1 MFSGKG
7 DRMKLVFDNVILFP
21 EEFYYTYQNCGSG
34 QLSHLEHSHDFFEFF
49 WIDEGTA
56 VHKINSREELLKP
69 GTIRMIRPRD
79 THSLRCAEKSPR
91 LAFFNCN
98 IKANLF
104 LTFFHLLSKDSVSLD
119 DMPQS
124 LQLPEEQFRGL
135 SEKCRKLLVLEDN
148 FNSNLVRLEGAALI
162 LEIMTCFL
170 RSYIQDRNLVPQWL
184 NDLLGKMREPEN
196 LREGVPRFFELAERS
211 REHVSRSMRRF
222 YGISPREYI
231 LTLKLKNAAQELI
244 GTDHS
249 VTAIAYACGF
259 NNLAYFHTAFSAR
272 YHTTPGKYRKTYGK

>member
-1 MFSGKG
+1 
-7 DRMKLVFDNVILFP
+7 MKLVFDNVILFP
-21 EEFYYTYQNCGSG
+21 EEFYYTYQDCGSG
-34 QLSHLEHSHDFFEFF
+34 RLSHPEHTHDFFEFF
-49 WIDEGTA
+49 WIDEGIA
-56 VHKINSREELLKP
+56 IHKINSREELLKP
-69 GTIRMIRPRD
+69 GIVRMIRPRD

-104 LTFFHLLSKDSVSLD
+104 LAFFHLLSRDNISLD

-124 LQLPEEQFRGL
+124 LQLPEEQLRSL
-135 SEKCRKLLVLEDN
+135 SEKCRRLLVLEDH
-148 FNSNLVRLEGAALI
+148 FDSNLVRLEGAALI
-162 LEIMTCFL
+162 FEIMTCFL

-184 NDLLGKMREPEN
+184 KDLLCKMREPEN

-231 LTLKLKNAAQELI
+231 LTLKLKSAALELL
-244 GTDHS
+244 GTDRP
-249 VTAIAYACGF
+249 VAQIAYGCGF
-259 NNLAYFHTAFSAR
+259 NNLAYFHTVFSAR
-272 YHTTPGKYRKTYGK
+272 YHTTPGKYRKTCGK